1 MPVRAQRLIRKM
13 RGGAQAHLMEASDGK
28 FYVVK
33 FRNNP
38 QHRRVLVNEWIA
50 SVFLKQLQ
58 IATPE
63 PALSELTPEFLA
75 SEPEIYMQLGRRR
88 LSAEPG
94 WHFGSQFPGDPQ
106 RVPVFDFL
114 PDSLLTQCVN
124 LRDYLGVLVFD
135 KWVSNSDGRQSIF
148 YKARIRDGRGEEV
161 LEKGFVTQM
170 MDNGFIFDGPN
181 WQYTDS
187 PIQGHY
193 FRAQVYTA
201 ARKLDDFQPWL
212 DRVRFFPE
220 EVIDDA
226 RKRIPLQ
233 WLEDDDGDVL
243 DRLLERLLLRRQR
256 VPDLIDA
263 ARRAKS
269 NLFPNWV

>member
-1 MPVRAQRLIRKM
+1 MPIRAQRLIRKM
-13 RGGAQAHLMEASDGK
+13 RGGAQAHLMEADDGK

-38 QHRRVLVNEWIA
+38 QHRRVLINEWIA
-50 SVFLKQLQ
+50 SVFLRQLQ

-63 PALSELTPEFLA
+63 AALIELTPEFLQ
-75 SEPEIYMQLGRRR
+75 SEPDIYMQLGSRRV
-88 LSAEPG
+88 SAEAG
-94 WHFGSQFPGDPQ
+94 WHYGSQFPGDPT

-124 LRDYLGVLVFD
+124 LKDYLGALVFD
-135 KWVSNSDGRQSIF
+135 KWVSNADGRQSIF
-148 YKARIRDGRGEEV
+148 YKARIRDGRGEDV
-161 LEKGFVTQM
+161 LERGFVTQM

-181 WQYTDS
+181 WQYGDS

-193 FRAQVYTA
+193 FRAHVYA
-201 ARKLDDFQPWL
+201 AATRLDDFQPWL

-220 EVIDDA
+220 EVLDDA
-226 RKRIPLQ
+226 RKRVPLQ
-233 WLEDDDGDVL
+233 WLEGDDGDLL

-269 NLFPNWV
+269 NLFPNWR

>member
-1 MPVRAQRLIRKM
+1 MPIRALRLVRKM
-13 RGGAQAHLMEASDGK
+13 RGGAQAHLIEADDGK

-63 PALSELTPEFLA
+63 TSFIELTPQFLA
-75 SEPEIYMQLGRRR
+75 SEPEIYMQLGNRR
-88 LSAEPG
+88 LAVEPG
-94 WHFGSQFPGDPQ
+94 WHFGSQFPGDP
-106 RVPVFDFL
+106 RVTAVFDFL
-114 PDSLLTQCVN
+114 PDALLSQCVN
-124 LRDYLGVLVFD
+124 LRDYLGALVFD
-135 KWVSNSDGRQSIF
+135 KWVSNADGRQSIF
-148 YKARIRDGRGEEV
+148 YKARIRDSRGDEV
-161 LEKGFVTQM
+161 LEKGFVTLM

-181 WQYTDS
+181 WNYGDS

-193 FRAQVYTA
+193 YRPQVYA
-201 ARKLDDFQPWL
+201 AATRIEDFQPWL

-220 EVIDDA
+220 DVVDDA
-226 RKRIPLQ
+226 RKRIPLA
-233 WLEDDDGDVL
+233 WLEDDGDAL
-243 DRLLERLLLRRQR
+243 DQLLERLLVRRQR
-256 VPDLIDA
+256 VTDLIDA

-269 NLFPNWV
+269 NLFVNWR